1 MLGNGHAKSFVS
13 LDGNQS
19 SFQYL
24 SFNVKPNHDEKL
36 RIWFIIIRQEPGV
49 ELTHKNMIKKK
60 KPKTRIFTLEGYIRK
75 LISLFV
81 LFKKKIKNRNTSDIL
96 DFYLI

>member
-49 ELTHKNMIKKK
+49 EFENEHIKYDLKKK
-60 KPKTRIFTLEGYIRK
+60 NTYFYFRGIYQKTCSFESSY
-75 LISLFV
+75 V
-81 LFKKKIKNRNTSDIL
+81 V
-96 DFYLI
+96 

>member
-1 MLGNGHAKSFVS
+1 MIYIMLGNGHAKSFVS

-49 ELTHKNMIKKK
+49 EFENEHIKIWLKKK
-60 KPKTRIFTLEGYIRK
+60 KTRIFTLEGYIRK
-75 LISLFV
+75 LVRLSQAM
-81 LFKKKIKNRNTSDIL
+81 
-96 DFYLI
+96 